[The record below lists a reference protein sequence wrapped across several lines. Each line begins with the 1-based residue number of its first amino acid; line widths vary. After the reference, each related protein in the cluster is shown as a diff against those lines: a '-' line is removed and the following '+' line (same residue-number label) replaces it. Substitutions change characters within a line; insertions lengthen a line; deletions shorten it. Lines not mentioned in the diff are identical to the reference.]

1 MVGYVDFSKYLPWGH
16 PMKYVIPKA
25 ILVSIAMLLSGIAH
39 AAPNVQN
46 GKAIDQAKCYACH
59 AKKTGFSN
67 GDMIYTRSDRKVK
80 DFARLK
86 TMVAMCNTELR
97 LDMFPEDEAD
107 VIAYL
112 NKQFYKFKP

>member
-1 MVGYVDFSKYLPWGH
+1 MRYVTPK
-16 PMKYVIPKA
+16 VI
-25 ILVSIAMLLSGIAH
+25 LLSIGMLLSGIAQ
-39 AAPNVQN
+39 ATPSVQN

-80 DFARLK
+80 DYARLK

-107 VIAYL
+107 VVAYL

>member
-1 MVGYVDFSKYLPWGH
+1 MKYLPH
-16 PMKYVIPKA
+16 NFVA
-25 ILVSIAMLLSGIAH
+25 ALLPLLISGFAY
-39 AAPNVQN
+39 AAPNLQN

-80 DFARLK
+80 DYARLK

-107 VIAYL
+107 VVAYL

>member
-1 MVGYVDFSKYLPWGH
+1 
-16 PMKYVIPKA
+16 MKRLA
-25 ILVSIAMLLSGIAH
+25 HSLFTASLTLLLSGVAY
-39 AAPNVQN
+39 AVPDVQN

-59 AKKTGFSN
+59 AKKTGFGN

-80 DFARLK
+80 DYARLK

-97 LDMFPEDEAD
+97 LYMFPEDEAD
-107 VIAYL
+107 VTAFL

>member
-1 MVGYVDFSKYLPWGH
+1 
-16 PMKYVIPKA
+16 MKCVSPKVV
-25 ILVSIAMLLSGIAH
+25 LLSLAMLLSGFAN
-39 AAPNVQN
+39 ASPNVEN

-80 DFARLK
+80 DYARLK

-107 VIAYL
+107 VVAYL